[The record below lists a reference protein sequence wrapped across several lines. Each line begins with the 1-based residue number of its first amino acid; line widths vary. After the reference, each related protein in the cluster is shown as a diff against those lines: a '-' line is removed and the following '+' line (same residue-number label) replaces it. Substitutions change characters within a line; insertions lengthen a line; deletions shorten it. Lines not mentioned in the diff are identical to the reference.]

1 MPADF
6 SLFSIFQNDFRHNDQ
21 SSFIVPMPCYVHFS
35 FWSHVSYFSQKDLS
49 LSQVNAYA
57 WPSSSTIGS
66 LFPGVP
72 SDQYLYQAVFVTLYF
87 NSVH

>member
-1 MPADF
+1 
-6 SLFSIFQNDFRHNDQ
+6 
-21 SSFIVPMPCYVHFS
+21 MPCYVHFS
-35 FWSHVSYFSQKDLS
+35 FWLHVSYFSQKDRS

-57 WPSSSTIGS
+57 WPSSSTICS

-87 NSVH
+87 NSIH